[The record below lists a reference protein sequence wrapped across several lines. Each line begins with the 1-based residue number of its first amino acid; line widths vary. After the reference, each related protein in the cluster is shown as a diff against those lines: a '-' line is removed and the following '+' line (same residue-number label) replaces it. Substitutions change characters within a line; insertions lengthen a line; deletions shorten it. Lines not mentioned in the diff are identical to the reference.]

1 MIALIFHIMMNSN
14 TLRIGASVMGGLIA
28 LAEPVLPFEA
38 LCTVL
43 VLCDCY
49 SAWCL
54 ARRVRKKYP
63 DKTDKDTHKFKS
75 SHFGRVLHTLLK
87 IWVMILIAHL
97 MTVYI
102 TGDLIDLAKVAAGA
116 VCFWQLWSIIE
127 NETSCR
133 ETDDEGWAKFLK
145 VIRKIFVDKTSRHFN
160 VDLTE
165 YEDKK

>member
-1 MIALIFHIMMNSN
+1 
-14 TLRIGASVMGGLIA
+14 
-28 LAEPVLPFEA
+28 
-38 LCTVL
+38 
-43 VLCDCY
+43 
-49 SAWCL
+49 
-54 ARRVRKKYP
+54 
-63 DKTDKDTHKFKS
+63 
-75 SHFGRVLHTLLK
+75 
-87 IWVMILIAHL
+87 